1 MQALPAAL
9 APMGAYKQFLTYKLV
24 PSTKQP
30 GKMDKFPTDPLT
42 GEVCNAH
49 DRNRWST
56 FEVAAANYARHGHG
70 VAFVFADTD
79 PFWFL
84 DIDGAYD
91 GQAWSNVATT
101 LCAEFAGCAVEVSQ
115 SGKGLHIFGT
125 GAVPEH
131 GCKNNPL
138 HLEFYHEL
146 RFVALTGN
154 HASGSITHT
163 PANLS
168 QLVNRYFPPGSDQ
181 DTSVGADWWSTE
193 PVSEWNGPTDDT
205 TLLQRAL
212 RSKSAASVFGGDRA
226 SFADLWDADT
236 AVLAAAYPDDKHPY
250 NASSADQALAQHLA
264 FWTGKN
270 AERIKTL
277 MLESG
282 LVRDKWDRRGDDYLA
297 RTIRVACSWQKDV
310 LTDPPPSAS
319 PFDLAA
325 SDMPYS
331 TEALRVSDRTLLQ
344 PDDQV
349 RFFKGCVYVADEHKI
364 MLPNGQL
371 VDSAR
376 FNAIYGGR
384 SFVMDGGNTRVVKK
398 AFEAFTE
405 SQVYRFPR
413 ADTTCFRPM
422 EKPGEILREAGL
434 TRVNIYRPCE
444 VKRSSGDPGRFL
456 HHLAK
461 LVPDEKDRNILL
473 GYMACIVQHQGHK
486 LQWAPLLQSTTGTGK
501 GLIGIAIKKAIGRT
515 LCYSPRAEE
524 IGNNFNFWLTGHT
537 FYCVDEIYIPDKR
550 TDLLEVLKPMITGDE
565 EGQEVTKKGVD
576 SEMRDTCGN
585 FWFNTNYQN
594 ALKKDKHDR
603 RIAEFF
609 APQQDPDIDLPAWGM
624 TSEYLLDLVHWLKG
638 TDEYAGRPSG
648 YSIVADYLWTMP
660 IMREFDP
667 RKDTRAPKTT
677 STMRALEVNKGRV
690 EQEVA
695 ELIAMGNQGFRGG
708 WVSSGA
714 FRNLLREMKISIPLT
729 RHQEILKQLGYVP
742 HPALPD
748 GRVNNPVLPDGTRV
762 RLYVDVRQQELLKI
776 DEPSRVAEAYSVAQ
790 QFLPGA
796 TV

>member
-9 APMGAYKQFLTYKLV
+9 APMGAYKQFLNYKLV
-24 PSTKQP
+24 PSVKQP
-30 GKMDKFPTDPLT
+30 GKMDKFPVNPST

-49 DRNRWST
+49 DRNAWAS
-56 FEVAAANYARHGHG
+56 FDGAAQAGLLRGHG

-91 GQAWSNVATT
+91 GNDWNATAKT
-101 LCAEFAGCAVEVSQ
+101 LCAEFAGCAIEVSQ
-115 SGKGLHIFGT
+115 SGRGLHIFGS

-131 GCKNNPL
+131 GTRNRAL
-138 HLEFYHEL
+138 HLEFYHRL
-146 RFVALTGN
+146 RFVALTGT
-154 HASGSITHT
+154 HATGNAAHT
-163 PANLS
+163 PHNLTP
-168 QLVNRYFPPGSDQ
+168 LVNRYFPPGSDQ
-181 DTSVGADWWSTE
+181 STDVGADWWSME
-193 PVSEWNGPTDDT
+193 PVPEWNGPQDDA

-226 SFADLWDADT
+226 SFADLWDGDEAI
-236 AVLAAAYPDDKHPY
+236 LAKAFPDDKHPY

-297 RTIRVACSWQKDV
+297 RTIRKACAWQKDV
-310 LTDPPPSAS
+310 LIDPPPSAS
-319 PFDLAA
+319 PFEQAL
-325 SDMPYS
+325 SDVPFS
-331 TEALRVSDRTLLQ
+331 TEALRISEKTLLQ
-344 PDDQV
+344 PDEQV
-349 RFFKGCVYVADEHKI
+349 QFFKGCVYVADEHKI
-364 MLPNGQL
+364 MVPNGAL
-371 VDSAR
+371 VDSSR
-376 FNAIYGGR
+376 FNALYGGR

-413 ADTTCFRPM
+413 ADSTCFRPL
-422 EKPGEILREAGL
+422 ETPGEIIREAGF
-434 TRVNIYRPCE
+434 TRVNVYRPCE
-444 VKRSSGDPGRFL
+444 VKRAKGDPGRFL

-461 LVPDEKDRNILL
+461 LIPDERDRQILL
-473 GYMACIVQHQGHK
+473 GYMACVVQYQGHK

-501 GLIGIAIKKAIGRT
+501 GLIGIAIKKAIGRP

-585 FWFNTNYQN
+585 FWFNTNHQN

-609 APQQDPDIDLPAWGM
+609 MAQQDPDDLMRDGLDA
-624 TSEYLLDLVHWLKG
+624 EYILDLVEWLKG
-638 TDEYAGRPSG
+638 SGRYAGHASG
-648 YSIVADYLWTMP
+648 YSIVAEYLWTVP
-660 IMREFDP
+660 IAREFDP
-667 RKDTRAPKTT
+667 RKDVRAPKTS
-677 STMRALEVNKGRV
+677 STQRALEVGKGRV

-695 ELIAMGNQGFRGG
+695 ELIAMGNSGFRGG
-708 WVSSGA
+708 WVSSAA

-729 RHQEILKQLGYVP
+729 RHQEILKSLGYIP

-762 RLYVDVRQQELLKI
+762 RLYVDVRQADLLTI
-776 DEPSRVAEAYSVAQ
+776 NEPSRVAEAYSAAQ
-790 QFLPGA
+790 AFLPGS
-796 TV
+796 V